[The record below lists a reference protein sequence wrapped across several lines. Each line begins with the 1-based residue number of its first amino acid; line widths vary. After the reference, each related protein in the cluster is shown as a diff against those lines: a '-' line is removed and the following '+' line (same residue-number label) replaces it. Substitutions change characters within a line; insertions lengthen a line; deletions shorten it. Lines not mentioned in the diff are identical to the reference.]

1 MNALTYNLIAGLL
14 VASVLFGLRLMNK
27 VPTAVKGNLF
37 CASAMGLAILV
48 TMFKDGSMTSP
59 TLWLAILSAGCDS
72 PRPQLLNQWL
82 MCGSGLGRDDWSS
95 YREQARSY
103 NQRSCLKTEYY

>member
-1 MNALTYNLIAGLL
+1 MNALTYNIIAGLL

-27 VPTAVKGNLF
+27 VPTAVRGNLF

-59 TLWLAILSAGCDS
+59 TLWLAIAVGMTLGLTLSNKVKMIQM
-72 PRPQLLNQWL
+72 PQMVAFLHGIGGHQDTV
-82 MCGSGLGRDDWSS
+82 RD
-95 YREQARSY
+95 RR
-103 NQRSCLKTEYY
+103 

>member
-1 MNALTYNLIAGLL
+1 MNALTYNIIAGLL

-59 TLWLAILSAGCDS
+59 TLWLAIAVGMTLGLTRHRRRRRCHCELSCTDGHGRA
-72 PRPQLLNQWL
+72 L
-82 MCGSGLGRDDWSS
+82 GL
-95 YREQARSY
+95 
-103 NQRSCLKTEYY
+103 